1 MPQGTR
7 VREHREQRPPCDRPF
22 VTGARHRADPPDSQN
37 GHSVDIY
44 AIPPIAA
51 ILDAAYNALTALSA
65 ALDPLVGS
73 AGAAAAVILVTLLIR
88 AILIPVG
95 VSQAKAEQ
103 TRARL
108 APRLRELQKR
118 HKKNPERLQRETMQL
133 YKDENTS
140 PLAGCLPVLLQ
151 APVVGILYTV
161 FLRTEIAGHPN
172 ALLEHDLLGASL
184 GTSLV
189 HMLTAGPFSL
199 ATLVVSGVLIAV
211 MIAVAEV
218 TKRVFRPQPV
228 DDSPLSS
235 PRMLKMMNTLHYLTA
250 VFAVFVPLAAA
261 LYLTVTVAWTLVQR
275 IILRRRYPLP
285 VAASPT
291 R

>member
-1 MPQGTR
+1 M
-7 VREHREQRPPCDRPF
+7 
-22 VTGARHRADPPDSQN
+22 
-37 GHSVDIY
+37 DIY
-44 AIPPIAA
+44 AFPPIAA
-51 ILDAAYNALTALSA
+51 ILDAAYGALTALSA
-65 ALDPLVGS
+65 ALEPIAGS
-73 AGAAAAVILVTLLIR
+73 AASAAAVILVTLLIR
-88 AILIPVG
+88 ALLIPVG

-108 APRLRELQKR
+108 APKLRELQKR

-140 PLAGCLPVLLQ
+140 PFAGCLPVLLQ
-151 APVVGILYTV
+151 APVVGILYTL
-161 FLRTEIAGHPN
+161 FLRTDIAGHAN
-172 ALLEHDLLGASL
+172 ELLAHDLFGASL

-189 HMLTAGPFSL
+189 HMLFAGPFSL
-199 ATLVVSGVLIAV
+199 PTLLVYLALIAIV
-211 MIAVAEV
+211 IVVAEI
-218 TKRVFRPQPV
+218 TRRVFRPAPV

-235 PRMLKMMNTLHYLTA
+235 PGMLRMMSALHYLTA

-275 IILRRRYPLP
+275 VVLRRRYPLP
-285 VAASPT
+285 VTASPA